1 MERRNPRDWR
11 AGDNFN
17 RETSSARERR
27 PERLAF
33 WAVVL
38 CVTSMLLAAVS
49 AHAASG
55 GTAGSGGMNSD
66 GTPGMATTPPP
77 GTAPASGASFGAR
90 VLSPGMTGD
99 DVKVLNGIVKSK
111 SYATDVSLS
120 TTFEEPTAG
129 AVKEFQNEAGLPA
142 TGVVDKTT
150 SSALA
155 HSMGRLNATWY
166 GPGLY
171 GNRTACGKVLRRS
184 TVGVASRSLPCGTKI
199 TFGYHGHYTVAKV
212 IDRGPFAKGVSFDL
226 TSATAQA
233 LGFGASGPVRY
244 AVAVP
249 GSDSRGL

>member
-1 MERRNPRDWR
+1 MERRDSRDWR

-17 RETSSARERR
+17 RETSARERR

-38 CVTSMLLAAVS
+38 CVGSMVLAAAS
-49 AHAASG
+49 AHAAG
-55 GTAGSGGMNSD
+55 GGSGGIDSD
-66 GTPGMATTPPP
+66 GTPGMATAPPP
-77 GTAPASGASFGAR
+77 GSAPASGTSFGSR
-90 VLSPGMTGD
+90 TLSPGMTGD

-111 SYATDVSLS
+111 SYASGVSLS
-120 TTFEEPTAG
+120 TSFEAPTAG
-129 AVKEFQNEAGLPA
+129 AVKQFQGAAGLPS
-142 TGVVDKTT
+142 TGVVDQAT
-150 SSALA
+150 SSALT
-155 HSMGRLNATWY
+155 HSMGRLKATWY

-171 GNRTACGKVLRRS
+171 GNRTACGTVLRPT
-184 TVGVASRSLPCGTKI
+184 TVGVASRSLPCGTKV
-199 TFGYHGHYTVAKV
+199 TFGYHGHYVVAKV

-226 TSATAQA
+226 TNATAQQ

>member
-1 MERRNPRDWR
+1 MERRASRDWR

-17 RETSSARERR
+17 RKTPNDRERR
-27 PERLAF
+27 PERMAF

-66 GTPGMATTPPP
+66 GTAGMATTPPP
-77 GTAPASGASFGAR
+77 GDAPASGTIFGAR

-111 SYATDVSLS
+111 SYASGVSLS

-129 AVKEFQNEAGLPA
+129 AVKEFQGDAGLPA
-142 TGVVDKTT
+142 TGVVDKAT
-150 SSALA
+150 SSALT

-171 GNRTACGKVLRRS
+171 GNRTACGKTLRPS
-184 TVGVASRSLPCGTKI
+184 TVGVASRSLPCGTKV
-199 TFGYHGHYTVAKV
+199 TFGYHGHYAVAKV

-226 TSATAQA
+226 TSATAQQ

-244 AVAVP
+244 AVAEA
-249 GSDSRGL
+249 GSDTRGL

>member
-1 MERRNPRDWR
+1 MQRRDPRDWR

-17 RETSSARERR
+17 RETSARERR

-38 CVTSMLLAAVS
+38 CVGSLVLAAAS
-49 AHAASG
+49 AHASG
-55 GTAGSGGMNSD
+55 GGVAGSGGVNSD
-66 GTPGMATTPPP
+66 GTPGMATAPPP
-77 GTAPASGASFGAR
+77 GSAPALGTSFGAR

-111 SYATDVSLS
+111 SYATGVSLTS
-120 TTFEEPTAG
+120 TFEEPTAG
-129 AVKEFQNEAGLPA
+129 AVKQFQGDAGLPA
-142 TGVVDKTT
+142 TGVVDKAT
-150 SSALA
+150 SSELT

-171 GNRTACGKVLRRS
+171 GNQTACGKVLRP
-184 TVGVASRSLPCGTKI
+184 TTLGVASRSLPCGTKV
-199 TFGYHGHYTVAKV
+199 TFGYHGHYAVARV
-212 IDRGPFAKGVSFDL
+212 IDRGPFAHGASFDL
-226 TSATAQA
+226 TNATAQQ

>member
-1 MERRNPRDWR
+1 MERRASRDWR

-17 RETSSARERR
+17 RETPSARERR

-33 WAVVL
+33 WAFLL

-66 GTPGMATTPPP
+66 GTPGMATAPPP
-77 GTAPASGASFGAR
+77 GSAPASGTSFGTR
-90 VLSPGMTGD
+90 TLSPGMTGD

-111 SYATDVSLS
+111 SYASGVRLS

-129 AVKEFQNEAGLPA
+129 AVKQFQGAAGLPE
-142 TGVVDKTT
+142 TGVVDPTT
-150 SSALA
+150 SSALTR
-155 HSMGRLNATWY
+155 SMGRLNATWY

-171 GNRTACGKVLRRS
+171 GNRTACGKVLRP
-184 TVGVASRSLPCGTKI
+184 TTLGVASRTLPCGTKV

-212 IDRGPFAKGVSFDL
+212 IDRGPFAHGASFDL
-226 TSATAQA
+226 TSATAQQ

-244 AVAVP
+244 AVAQP
-249 GSDSRGL
+249 GSDTRGL